1 MEGRVAAFLAPT
13 DAAGGV
19 EVLANE
25 VAALL
30 EMVDSFDAVTPPH
43 LVSEDLRLLY
53 VDPFLSN
60 YMLPHFQHR
69 HRVLVGIGRVEVI
82 RRRFIELWDSLL
94 PPHFPLCLSF
104 PHSALLCAVVRFSR
118 VAILGFGSWVLC
130 FVVHRPKSD
139 FDLV

>member
-1 MEGRVAAFLAPT
+1 MELKIKKIKVLCILKKKIWTVEGGVATILAPT
-13 DAAGGV
+13 DSAGGV

-69 HRVLVGIGRVEVI
+69 HRVLVGIGWVEAI
-82 RRRFIELWDSLL
+82 RRRFFELWYSLL
-94 PPHFPLCLSF
+94 PPHLSLLLF
-104 PHSALLCAVVRFSR
+104 FALWFVLDFWRF
-118 VAILGFGSWVLC
+118 GFWI
-130 FVVHRPKSD
+130 
-139 FDLV
+139 